1 MTIEPLELLARDD
14 KWSLGCGD
22 GAIFAPAAPLWL
34 DVPGFWDGGT
44 IYQTEI
50 TPLFTVAVL
59 DEEGHELALKLQSRR
74 WTPAELTLEYR
85 LSNGVTATE
94 VRTVHPGGVF
104 ISEWRLRALRTARV
118 QLVAWTAQPDGHAS
132 ALGTEWPGAIRI
144 ERPAADADGRAS
156 PLVLDL
162 SMTGMPT
169 SWGAYVGVSAALH
182 PRWAQT
188 QFPERWRGEGLPREL
203 RVPRDASGGTLVA
216 AVHRACL
223 VGGNG
228 ASATFAMRVT
238 PARADLAPLEA
249 APPVAGRQGTL
260 GGVSRRRWDA
270 LLGAAPSFRCSD
282 PYLETCYW
290 YRWSGIWLN
299 SVTTPA
305 GAYEEQVLCEGI
317 GERHTPRAAA
327 VGTAVREL
335 RWLDDPARARG
346 ALRVFL
352 ARQSVDG
359 ALPARVPLDAAGAR
373 GWEPAPWGEALAAL
387 DASAP
392 DDAFLAEVYRPLARH
407 AEWLVRERDRDA
419 TGMFDAFADTAASE
433 GSPRFAGR
441 PLGSPLK
448 AVDATAWAYTLFR
461 TLERLAPRA
470 SAPEDALRWRVL
482 ADRSTRAVREKMWDA
497 GEGLFRD
504 FDART
509 GERSH
514 VRAAAGFMVYATDLA
529 NADHLAGLERN
540 LLDPDRFWTAFPVP
554 SVSLDDL
561 SFTPYGERG
570 GDGAP
575 APRGGRSIPFTTSAV
590 IDAAARAAVAYAPH
604 LRPNVAQLLHRF
616 VRLMFHDG
624 DLGRPNCYPDYN
636 PFTGHPSLAKGS
648 DDHLL
653 AAVNDLIIQYVVG
666 IRPHASGVTIDPF
679 PFGLDHAELRN
690 VHVRGLVL
698 DVVVGADRVTVIA
711 DGVKRE
717 ERLGTRME
725 L

>member
-1 MTIEPLELLARDD
+1 MVEPLELLARDD

-44 IYQTEI
+44 IYQTEVA
-50 TPLFTVAVL
+50 PLFTVAVL
-59 DEEGHELALKLQSRR
+59 DEEGKELALKLQSRR

-118 QLVAWTAQPDGHAS
+118 QMVAWTAQPDGRAP
-132 ALGTEWPGAIRI
+132 ALGSDWPGTIRI
-144 ERPAADADGRAS
+144 ERPAADADGHAT
-156 PLVLDL
+156 PLVVEL
-162 SMTGMPT
+162 SMTGVPS
-169 SWGAYVGVSAALH
+169 SWGAYVGASAQPH

-203 RVPRDASGGTLVA
+203 RVPRDATGGTLVA
-216 AVHRACL
+216 AVHRACM

-228 ASATFAMRVT
+228 ASATFAMRVV
-238 PARADLAPLEA
+238 PAREDLAPREA

-270 LLGAAPSFRCSD
+270 LLGTAPTFRCSD

-299 SVTTPA
+299 SVTTAA
-305 GAYEEQVLCEGI
+305 GAYQEPVLCEGP
-317 GERHTPRAAA
+317 GERHMPRAAA
-327 VGTAVREL
+327 IGTAVREL
-335 RWLDDPARARG
+335 RWLDDPGRARG

-352 ARQSVDG
+352 ARQGADG
-359 ALPARVPLDAAGAR
+359 ALPARVPLDSAGAR

-392 DDAFLAEVYRPLARH
+392 DDAFLAEVYRPLAKH

-419 TGMFDAFADTAASE
+419 TGMFDAFADPAASE

-448 AVDATAWAYTLFR
+448 AIEATTWAYTLFR
-461 TLERLAPRA
+461 TLERVAPRA
-470 SAPEDALRWRVL
+470 GAPDDALRWRVF
-482 ADRSTRAVREKMWDA
+482 AERTMRAVREKMWDPA
-497 GEGLFRD
+497 EGLFRD
-504 FDART
+504 FDARA

-514 VRAAAGFMVYATDLA
+514 VRAAAGFLVYATDLA
-529 NADHLAGLERN
+529 NADHLSGLERN

-570 GDGAP
+570 GEGDP
-575 APRGGRSIPFTTSAV
+575 APRGGRAIPFTTSAV

-604 LRPNVAQLLHRF
+604 LRPNVATLLHRF
-616 VRLMFHDG
+616 VRLLFHDG

-636 PFTGHPSLAKGS
+636 PFTGHPSLATGA

-653 AAVNDLIIQYVVG
+653 AAVNDLIIQYVLG
-666 IRPHASGVTIDPF
+666 IRPHANGITIDPF
-679 PFGLDHAELRN
+679 PFALDHAELRG
-690 VHVRGLVL
+690 VHVRGKVL
-698 DVVVGADRVTVIA
+698 DVVVSGERVSVTA